1 MREGKLEKPIPLEM
15 PLREN
20 RSLPSNRLS
29 MWLDFSR
36 FFTYPFFPTRVSNKF
51 LMYINSYDS
60 IGRQFPRKEIHRNGS
75 QGLISFIRDRNGSKI
90 KESEMVAVVN
100 PICLVS
106 LSAGMGREED
116 AHFSQ

>member
-1 MREGKLEKPIPLEM
+1 
-15 PLREN
+15 
-20 RSLPSNRLS
+20 
-29 MWLDFSR
+29 
-36 FFTYPFFPTRVSNKF
+36 
-51 LMYINSYDS
+51 MYINSYDS